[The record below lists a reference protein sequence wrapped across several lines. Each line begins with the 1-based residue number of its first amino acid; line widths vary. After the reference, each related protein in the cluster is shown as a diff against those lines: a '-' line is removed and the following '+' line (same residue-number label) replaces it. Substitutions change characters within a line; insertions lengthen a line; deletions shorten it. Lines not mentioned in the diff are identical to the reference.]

1 MQEIYRY
8 AGWFLVDFRL
18 LAGLIV
24 FSAALGVL
32 VLSLGFRAKRW
43 DQYVSAFVAVFSLT
57 LALSLALTNWFAR
70 NPALSVDSFF
80 QIP

>member
-1 MQEIYRY
+1 MQQAYRY
-8 AGWFLVDFRL
+8 AGWLLIDLRL
-18 LAGLIV
+18 TTALIV

-57 LALSLALTNWFAR
+57 LLVSLALTNWLAR
-70 NPALSVDSFF
+70 HPALSIESIFSV
-80 QIP
+80 P